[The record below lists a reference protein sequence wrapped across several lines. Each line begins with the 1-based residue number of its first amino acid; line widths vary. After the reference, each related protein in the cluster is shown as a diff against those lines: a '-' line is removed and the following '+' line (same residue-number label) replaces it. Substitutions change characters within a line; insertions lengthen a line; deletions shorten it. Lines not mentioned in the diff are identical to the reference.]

1 MSKNKLLS
9 ELGGP
14 NIIKQRT
21 ILVEIS
27 VVLFG
32 VNFMIYGGEE
42 VLLTLLISLE

>member
-1 MSKNKLLS
+1 MIKNKLLS
-9 ELGGP
+9 DLGSS

-21 ILVEIS
+21 ILIEIS

-42 VLLTLLISLE
+42 MLFTLLISL